1 MTLRLLDNK
10 DFWSGVMLIAIGAGA
25 VYVARD
31 YALGTALRMG
41 PGYFPTAL
49 GALIGLAGL
58 YFIAKGLR
66 DPERIEGGWSLRA
79 LAVLPL
85 SFVAFG
91 LLMERAGFVLALA
104 VLVFGAAA
112 ASPQF
117 RWREVALLTLA
128 LTLACVAIFIW
139 GIGLPYRLLPAL

>member
-1 MTLRLLDNK
+1 MNTNLLDNK

-25 VYVARD
+25 IYVARD

-49 GALIGLAGL
+49 GALIALAGL
-58 YFIAKGLR
+58 YFLIKSFR
-66 DPERIEGGWSLRA
+66 DPERIEGAWSLRA
-79 LAVLPL
+79 LIVLPL

-91 LLMERAGFVLALA
+91 LLMERAGFIAALVA
-104 VLVFGAAA
+104 LVFGSAA

-117 RWREVALLTLA
+117 RFGEVALLTLV